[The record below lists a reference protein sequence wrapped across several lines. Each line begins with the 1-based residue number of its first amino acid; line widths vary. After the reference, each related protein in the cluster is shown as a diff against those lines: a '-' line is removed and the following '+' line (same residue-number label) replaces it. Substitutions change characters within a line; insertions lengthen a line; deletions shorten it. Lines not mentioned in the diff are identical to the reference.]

1 MSPFLASAKRC
12 SRVKPPLL
20 LSGKP
25 SQAFDHRLP
34 VCADSALALI
44 SRDSPMKVEFFHF
57 SDELIKFY
65 DTGARMPTGRSEL
78 LAPDAVSSDEFQA
91 PPKCR

>member
-1 MSPFLASAKRC
+1 
-12 SRVKPPLL
+12 
-20 LSGKP
+20 
-25 SQAFDHRLP
+25 
-34 VCADSALALI
+34 
-44 SRDSPMKVEFFHF
+44 MKVEFFHF